1 MGGLTNRIRY
11 ALANPFRDDRAI
23 DPMRELAD
31 LLREVGLEPEASGGA
46 VTFTGRDPFIS
57 SPFPILE
64 QIHVGCRQG
73 LRAAAQIR
81 TDVKVADLAA

>member
-1 MGGLTNRIRY
+1 MGGLTNRFRY

-46 VTFTGRDPFIS
+46 VTFRVS
-57 SPFPILE
+57 STLRRAHPVDL
-64 QIHVGCRQG
+64 QG
-73 LRAAAQIR
+73 YRGGPLRGMFSTSAQLSR
-81 TDVKVADLAA
+81 TNEA